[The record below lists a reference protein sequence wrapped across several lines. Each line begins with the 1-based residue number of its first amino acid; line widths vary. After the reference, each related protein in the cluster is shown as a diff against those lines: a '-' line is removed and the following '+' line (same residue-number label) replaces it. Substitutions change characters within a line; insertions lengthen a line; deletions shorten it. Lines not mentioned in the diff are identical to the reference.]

1 MNLMD
6 TMAAAML
13 LAENLSDFEK
23 ALRRGQSD
31 KLSKLDYEF
40 HRMIL
45 DGSGNRFLVGM
56 YSQLLQLFMQYSR
69 SSFRATDSKLATLA
83 EHRMIYEA
91 IEAGSGEEA
100 RYAMSL
106 HISIAVRR
114 LGDVEGAS
122 QDTE

>member
-1 MNLMD
+1 
-6 TMAAAML
+6 
-13 LAENLSDFEK
+13 
-23 ALRRGQSD
+23 
-31 KLSKLDYEF
+31 
-40 HRMIL
+40 MIL

-56 YSQLLQLFMQYSR
+56 YSQLLPAFHAQYGPIL
-69 SSFRATDSKLATLA
+69 SFRATDSKLATLA

-114 LGDVEGAS
+114 LGNVEGAS

>member
-1 MNLMD
+1 
-6 TMAAAML
+6 
-13 LAENLSDFEK
+13 
-23 ALRRGQSD
+23 
-31 KLSKLDYEF
+31 
-40 HRMIL
+40 MIL

-83 EHRMIYEA
+83 EA
-91 IEAGSGEEA
+91 CAGSGEEA